1 MASDVITEKV
11 YCNGPNCGYG
21 YGGDAMTAALLNNN
35 NWSNNPFGMILA
47 MGCMR
52 MMFGDDWR
60 QRYGS
65 DPEITARF
73 NQLSGQISDNHNTD
87 MLSDLAR
94 GNYARIGELAN
105 QLGID
110 HRAIQGGICDLRAAV
125 QQVSGDT
132 RFSAERVINAAERGD
147 TQIIA
152 ALKDC
157 CCQNKELVLTQGYEG
172 RLAQKDLQSALQG
185 GHAALGYQ
193 MQQGFDRTNTGLER
207 GFSSVA
213 YEAQRQTCDIV
224 NAVNAAQQRTADL
237 LNAHWKDELSQ
248 ALQDARGEISQL
260 KQTQQILDA
269 VKKSTCN
276 CCGCGS

>member
-11 YCNGPNCGYG
+11 YCSGPNCGGG
-21 YGGDAMTAALLNNN
+21 YDAMTAALLNNN

-52 MMFGDDWR
+52 MMFGEDWR
-60 QRYGS
+60 NRYGS

-125 QQVSGDT
+125 QQVAGDT

-147 TQIIA
+147 TSIIA

-172 RLAQKDLQSALQG
+172 RLAQKDLQAALQA

-193 MQQGFDRTNTGLER
+193 LQQGFDRTNTGLER

-237 LNAHWKDELSQ
+237 LNSHWKDELSQ
-248 ALQDARGEISQL
+248 ENQNLKFALSQKEQNEYL
-260 KQTQQILDA
+260 LDKLA
-269 VKKSTCN
+269 KKFG
-276 CCGCGS
+276 CGCGCGGN